1 MSIVR
6 IDLLN
11 CRWILYQMNY
21 QGSPKTSIVRIA
33 ILLKKDISEVDFIS
47 FNEKVVITCLI
58 YKNMNRAIEKIIEN
72 KYHP

>member
-1 MSIVR
+1 
-6 IDLLN
+6 
-11 CRWILYQMNY
+11 MNY

>member
-11 CRWILYQMNY
+11 CRCILYQLNY

-33 ILLKKDISEVDFIS
+33 ILLKKDNLEVDFIS
-47 FNEKVVITCLI
+47 FNEKNSYYMLGI
-58 YKNMNRAIEKIIEN
+58 
-72 KYHP
+72 

>member
-1 MSIVR
+1 MR

>member
-11 CRWILYQMNY
+11 CRWILYQLNY

-33 ILLKKDISEVDFIS
+33 ILLKKDILEVDFIS
-47 FNEKVVITCLI
+47 FNEKNSYYMLGI
-58 YKNMNRAIEKIIEN
+58 
-72 KYHP
+72 

>member
-1 MSIVR
+1 
-6 IDLLN
+6 
-11 CRWILYQMNY
+11 MNY

-33 ILLKKDISEVDFIS
+33 IFLKKDISEVDFIS
-47 FNEKVVITCLI
+47 FNEKVVVTCLI

>member
-33 ILLKKDISEVDFIS
+33 IFLKKDISEVDFIS
-47 FNEKVVITCLI
+47 FNEKVVVTCLI

>member
-1 MSIVR
+1 MSIMR